1 MTRAEPSL
9 PPVEEAP
16 PDTGFRRRLIDALAV
31 AVRENG
37 YNDTTVADI
46 VRYARTSRRTFY
58 EHFSGKQDCFVALMT
73 DRNNEMIA
81 HIAGA
86 VDAAAPWRT
95 QVRQAI
101 EAWIGNSQ
109 ADPWIT
115 LSWIRDS
122 PALGEF
128 ARQLHR
134 DAAEAFITLIQNLA
148 SSTSFESAG
157 MRRPTRETATIL
169 FGGFRELIAIT
180 VEDGGD
186 IGTLVD
192 AAVGAAIALVGI
204 GADRSTCPDR

>member
-1 MTRAEPSL
+1 MTRTEPARS
-9 PPVEEAP
+9 PVEEGSPESA
-16 PDTGFRRRLIDALAV
+16 FRRRLLDGMAV

-37 YNDTTVADI
+37 YAEATVADI

-58 EHFSGKQDCFVALMT
+58 EHFSSKQDCFVALMT
-73 DRNNEMIA
+73 ERNTEMIA
-81 HIAGA
+81 HIAAA

-101 EAWIGNSQ
+101 EAWIGASRE
-109 ADPWIT
+109 DPWIT

-122 PALGEF
+122 PALGEL

-134 DAAEAFITLIQNLA
+134 GAAEAFIVLIQNLA
-148 SSTSFESAG
+148 SSTAFESSG
-157 MRRPTRETATIL
+157 LHRPSREMATIV

-186 IGTLVD
+186 IETLVD
-192 AAVGAAIALVGI
+192 VTVEAAIALL
-204 GADRSTCPDR
+204 GANADPPASI

>member
-1 MTRAEPSL
+1 VTRAESARI
-9 PPVEEAP
+9 PVEEESTE
-16 PDTGFRRRLIDALAV
+16 TGFRRRLLDGMAV

-37 YNDTTVADI
+37 YGEATVADI
-46 VRYARTSRRTFY
+46 VRHAHTSRRTFY
-58 EHFSGKQDCFVALMT
+58 EHFSSKQDCFVALMT
-73 DRNNEMIA
+73 ERNAEMIA

-101 EAWIGNSQ
+101 EAWIGASRE
-109 ADPWIT
+109 DPWIT

-122 PALGEF
+122 PALGEL

-134 DAAEAFITLIQNLA
+134 GAAEAFIVLIQNLA
-148 SSTSFESAG
+148 SSTSFESG
-157 MRRPTRETATIL
+157 GLRTPSREMATIL

-186 IGTLVD
+186 INTLVD
-192 AAVGAAIALVGI
+192 VAVDAAIALVGVNSDP
-204 GADRSTCPDR
+204 A